1 MGPIPREFAAVM
13 RPELPSLLE
22 EMAAE
27 IVAAIP
33 EYGPLLE
40 GPNGRVIKIGIE
52 QSIAT
57 FVDRVAAPTATTALR
72 DDLCRQFGRFEAYE
86 GRSLDS
92 LQSAYRIG
100 CQVALRRVRT
110 VGRRYSLSASFML
123 TFADALFAYM
133 GDLAELSR
141 EGYVQALEEL
151 GEEPDNRRR
160 RLLRRILGGAAV
172 ARGALAELA
181 DHSGWPLPEE
191 VTLVALAPG
200 SRPSRAALDRDLLVD
215 FADPEPHLLI
225 PGPLTPARRESLA
238 AALDG
243 CRAAVGLTTAL
254 GEAADSLRWARH
266 TLALA
271 ESGIISPAGGAN
283 GTGGANGMGGANGTG
298 GTATGAATEARTT
311 AMTEAG
317 TGAASADGG
326 GVLLSEDHLLPLWL
340 LGDSALADQIATK
353 YLAPLVGLTP
363 AQRSRLIDTL
373 RIRLTTRGTAA
384 QVAELL
390 GVHPQT
396 VRYRLRILDRAFGDQ
411 LADPDDR
418 FATEIALRALH
429 LREHGEGGGARTS
442 PPRGPAPATAAPERA
457 GARASRAVRRRP
469 PPPGPLRGVRL
480 QLGEPTGLARVP
492 GERQPQVA
500 GARRP

>member
-1 MGPIPREFAAVM
+1 MTVMRQTPDQTELPGPIPREFAAVM
-13 RPELPSLLE
+13 RPELPSLLK

-27 IVAAIP
+27 IVTAIP

-40 GPNGRVIKIGIE
+40 GPNARVIKIGIE

-92 LQSAYRIG
+92 LQAAYRIG

-160 RLLRRILGGAAV
+160 RLLRRILGGTSV
-172 ARGALAELA
+172 ARSALAELA
-181 DHSGWPLPEE
+181 EHSGWPLPEE
-191 VTLVALAPG
+191 VTLVALTPDAHPA
-200 SRPSRAALDRDLLVD
+200 RAALDRDVLLD
-215 FADPEPHLLI
+215 FADPEPHLLV
-225 PGPLTPARRESLA
+225 PGPFTPQRRE
-238 AALDG
+238 ALDTALGG
-243 CRAAVGLTTAL
+243 CRAAVGLTTPL

-266 TLALA
+266 TLALT
-271 ESGIISPAGGAN
+271 ESGIID
-283 GTGGANGMGGANGTG
+283 
-298 GTATGAATEARTT
+298 
-311 AMTEAG
+311 
-317 TGAASADGG
+317 DGS
-326 GVLLSEDHLLPLWL
+326 VVLSEDHLLPLWL
-340 LGDSALADQIATK
+340 LGDSALADQIAKK
-353 YLAPLVGLTP
+353 YLGPLVGLT
-363 AQRSRLIDTL
+363 ATQRGRLIDTL

-384 QVAELL
+384 QVADLL

-411 LADPDDR
+411 LTDPDDR

-429 LREHGEGGGARTS
+429 LREHGEDGG
-442 PPRGPAPATAAPERA
+442 PLA
-457 GARASRAVRRRP
+457 GSRRP
-469 PPPGPLRGVRL
+469 
-480 QLGEPTGLARVP
+480 
-492 GERQPQVA
+492 
-500 GARRP
+500 